1 MRSNGGSLVA
11 ISGPVCAGKS
21 TLAAGLRSATGAPIL
36 TTRLLIA
43 DHLGRAPDELTRGEL
58 QRAGEELDEERG
70 GAWVAECVADLSR
83 GNASLMVVDAVRNAE
98 QLAALRAKAGTLHVH
113 LSADPDVLAAR
124 YAERRLANPQLEF
137 TGFEDLRANPT
148 EAQVEGLADLA
159 DLAIDTAR
167 ADAEA
172 TLRKV
177 TNVLGQRGE
186 LPG

>member
-1 MRSNGGSLVA
+1 MA

-21 TLAAGLRSATGAPIL
+21 TLAAGLRSTMDARIL

-43 DHLGRAPDELTRGEL
+43 DHLGRDPVELTRGEL

-70 GAWVAECVADLSR
+70 GAWVAERVADLSH
-83 GNASLMVVDAVRNAE
+83 GNSSLVVVDAVRNPE

-113 LSADPDVLAAR
+113 LAADSDVLAAR
-124 YAERRLANPQLEF
+124 YTERRLANPQLEF

-148 EAQVEGLADLA
+148 EAQIEGLADLA
-159 DLAIDTAR
+159 DLAIDTTR

-172 TLRKV
+172 TLRAV
-177 TNVLGQRGE
+177 TNILGRA
-186 LPG
+186 PSYRTD